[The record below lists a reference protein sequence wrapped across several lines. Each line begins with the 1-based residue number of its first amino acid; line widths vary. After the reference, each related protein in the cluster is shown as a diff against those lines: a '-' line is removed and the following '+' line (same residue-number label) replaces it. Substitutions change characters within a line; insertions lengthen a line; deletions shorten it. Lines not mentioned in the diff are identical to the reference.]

1 MSIEL
6 AYSDSGSGPAVV
18 LIHAFP
24 LDRSMWDAQV
34 PALAAQYR
42 VIAVDLRGFGG
53 SPLGDDAPHLDAMAD
68 DVAALLDRLEITKC
82 VVAGLSLGGYVSMA
96 LLRRHA
102 RLFAGLMLI
111 DTKGTADGDAAA
123 NNRER
128 IAATV
133 EDDGNVDVLISDVL
147 PALTGETTKL
157 DRPQVVAL
165 IADIVRRADPASVA
179 WVQRAMAARPDSVDT
194 LEDFEEP
201 ALVVVGDE
209 DVLAPVAEA
218 QMMLDAL
225 PDATLAVIPGCGHL
239 SAMERPDDLTAI
251 MLDYL
256 DELAAAGSFDG
267 AQSSLMR
274 MNPKA
279 DVDD

>member
-1 MSIEL
+1 MSVNL
-6 AYSDSGSGPAVV
+6 TYADSGSGPAVV

-34 PALAAQYR
+34 LVLAAQYR
-42 VIAVDLRGFGG
+42 VITVDLRGFGG

-111 DTKGTADGDAAA
+111 DTKGTADGDTAA

-133 EDDGNVDVLISDVL
+133 EDDGTVEVLVTDVL
-147 PALTGETTKL
+147 PALTGETTKG
-157 DRPQVVAL
+157 DRPLVVTA
-165 IADIVRRADPASVA
+165 IADILRRADPAAVA
-179 WVQRAMAARPDSVDT
+179 WVQRAMAARPDSLDT

-209 DVLAPVAEA
+209 DVLAPLAEA

-239 SAMERPDDLTAI
+239 SAMERPDDLNAI

-267 AQSSLMR
+267 ESSALMR
-274 MNPKA
+274 MNAKA

>member
-6 AYSDSGSGPAVV
+6 AYSDSGSGPTVV

-68 DVAALLDRLEITKC
+68 DVAALLDRLGISKC

-102 RLFAGLMLI
+102 RLFSGLMLI
-111 DTKGTADGDAAA
+111 DTKGTADADAAA

-133 EDDGNVDVLISDVL
+133 EDDGTIDVLVTDVL
-147 PALTGETTKL
+147 PALTGETTKR
-157 DRPQVVAL
+157 DQPQ
-165 IADIVRRADPASVA
+165 IVLAVQQILERADPAAVA
-179 WVQRAMAARPDSVDT
+179 WVQRAMAARPDSLAT
-194 LEDFEEP
+194 LEEFEEP

-209 DVLAPVAEA
+209 DVLAPLAEA
-218 QMMLDAL
+218 QMMLDAI
-225 PDATLAVIPGCGHL
+225 PEATLAVIPGCGHL
-239 SAMERPDDLTAI
+239 SAMERPGDLTAI
-251 MLDYL
+251 LLDYL
-256 DELAAAGSFDG
+256 DELSAPSADG
-267 AQSSLMR
+267 AESS
-274 MNPKA
+274 
-279 DVDD
+279 